1 MPLHGHAMKINIK
14 GFEHHAINFH
24 RQWVLPSTA
33 SISGKVCN
41 VDDVCLA
48 RAGED
53 DPEYVPEHI
62 WVASESASD
71 DEVDMT
77 DEDEDDSDEDED
89 EGEGRGRIYIPIMG
103 E

>member
-1 MPLHGHAMKINIK
+1 MQLTPINTGCSQARHVVINGK
-14 GFEHHAINFH
+14 GCH
-24 RQWVLPSTA
+24 
-33 SISGKVCN
+33 

-89 EGEGRGRIYIPIMG
+89 EDEGRGRIYIPIMG